1 MTRKDYELIAS
12 RIKATQDAQSGTA
25 AAFTDSALSDLAL
38 GLSEDFKRA
47 NPNFQP
53 ERFLAAC
60 GVTL

>member
-12 RIKATQDAQSGTA
+12 RFAQIAGSALSDGQDAV
-25 AAFTDSALSDLAL
+25 LSDLAL
-38 GLSEDFKRA
+38 GLSEDFKKA